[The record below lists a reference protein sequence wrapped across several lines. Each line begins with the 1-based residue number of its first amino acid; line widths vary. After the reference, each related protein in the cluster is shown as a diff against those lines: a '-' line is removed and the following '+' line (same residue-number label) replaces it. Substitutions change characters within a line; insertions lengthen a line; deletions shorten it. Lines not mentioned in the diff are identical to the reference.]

1 MIRILANDGIEADGQ
16 AKLEAA
22 GFEVVTE
29 KVPQDRLAEALQG
42 FDAIC
47 VRSATTV
54 RKDLIDRVPKLKAIA
69 RGGVG
74 MDNIDVDYARAKGI
88 KVVNTPAASSRAV
101 AELAFA
107 HIFAVARSLHVA
119 NRELGTGDFAKLKK
133 AYGGGIQLQGLTL
146 GVVGLGRIGRE
157 AARIGLGLGMRVIG
171 SDPFQKHVDVEV
183 PIHGIATAPV
193 VRVSS
198 LALPE
203 LLKRADVIT
212 LHVPAQDGGP
222 LLGEDELALLQEG
235 AIVVN
240 TARGGLIDEGAL
252 LAALEGDRIAGIAL
266 DVFEG
271 EPTPDARL
279 LAHPKVSV
287 SPHIGAAT
295 AEAQRLIGIELA
307 DQLIAILS

>member
-1 MIRILANDGIEADGQ
+1 MIRILANDGIETDGQ

-22 GFEVVTE
+22 GFEVVTD
-29 KVPQDRLAEALQG
+29 KVPQDQLAEALRS

-54 RKDLIDRVPKLKAIA
+54 RKELIDQVPNLKAIA

-74 MDNIDVDYARAKGI
+74 MDNIDVDYARSRGI

-107 HIFAVARSLHVA
+107 HVFSIARSLHVG
-119 NRELGTGDFAKLKK
+119 NRDMATGDFGKLKK
-133 AYGGGIQLQGLTL
+133 AFGGGIQLAGLTL

-171 SDPFQKHVDVEV
+171 SDPFQKHVDIEV
-183 PIHGIATAPV
+183 PIHGIGTAPV

-198 LALPE
+198 LSLPE

-212 LHVPAQDGGP
+212 LHVPAQEGGA
-222 LLGEDELALLQEG
+222 LIGKEELALLQEG
-235 AIVVN
+235 AIIVN
-240 TARGGLIDEGAL
+240 TARGGLIDEAAL
-252 LAALEGDRIAGIAL
+252 LESLDSSHIAGVGL
-266 DVFEG
+266 DVFDN
-271 EPTPDARL
+271 EPKPDARL
-279 LAHPKVSV
+279 LNHPKISV

-295 AEAQRLIGIELA
+295 TEAQRLIGIELA
-307 DQLIAILS
+307 DQLIGILR